1 MGMHYGGV
9 MEYLSPIRKDCAELK
24 EEDPE
29 PGHEIYCYTHFIH
42 LREILD
48 KQWPLFSHYLP
59 NSAIE
64 DKKLFL
70 GYFTKLNHIR
80 NKVMHPVKEI
90 FPTEE
95 EFDLAREFYE
105 TIQPKNWQNFPRAIN
120 QNTG

>member
-1 MGMHYGGV
+1 
-9 MEYLSPIRKDCAELK
+9 
-24 EEDPE
+24 
-29 PGHEIYCYTHFIH
+29 
-42 LREILD
+42 
-48 KQWPLFSHYLP
+48 LFSHYLP

-80 NKVMHPVKEI
+80 NKVMHPVKEN

-95 EFDLAREFYE
+95 EFDLAREFYK
-105 TIQPKNWQNFPRAIN
+105 TIQPSNWQNFPRAIN